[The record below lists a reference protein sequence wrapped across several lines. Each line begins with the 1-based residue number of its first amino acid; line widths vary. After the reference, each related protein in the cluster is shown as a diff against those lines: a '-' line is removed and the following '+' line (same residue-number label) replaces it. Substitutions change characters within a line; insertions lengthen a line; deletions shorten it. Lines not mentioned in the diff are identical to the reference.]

1 LDIIKG
7 NYLSLK
13 LLLKRFFNKLI
24 VQQDRKLRKFNK
36 SHIFRISLQLC
47 HILRRAIFT
56 WAFPLHELLKACMAF
71 HAAGL
76 FRLIISQ
83 EEPLLDGQYITVT
96 RFKTGH
102 EISLPERYV
111 KRECDT
117 KNVQN
122 GREKKRTRGRERLR
136 ATRAKRC
143 SERVEPKNDR
153 CHDKIESVLLAVT

>member
-1 LDIIKG
+1 
-7 NYLSLK
+7 
-13 LLLKRFFNKLI
+13 
-24 VQQDRKLRKFNK
+24 
-36 SHIFRISLQLC
+36 
-47 HILRRAIFT
+47 
-56 WAFPLHELLKACMAF
+56 MAF

-122 GREKKRTRGRERLR
+122 GGEKKREGSGKGKERLR
-136 ATRAKRC
+136 AARAKRC
-143 SERVEPKNDR
+143 SERPKPKNDG
-153 CHDKIESVLLAVT
+153 CHDKIESVLLAVTGGSTKTER